1 MQIADVLK
9 SAGRLTVGVARTI
22 GASAAAFKTGA
33 HSESSAVNQTAKERE
48 VYSAVRLREAT
59 IDAFAKAQW
68 YAFLILA
75 ALCMAL
81 GAVAFAY
88 EVNNVAAMGASGH
101 LGVPQFTLF
110 GYHQDYILAVILMSF
125 DFYFTFLLF
134 FSKKEIPFWERK
146 KLGLLCALIGC
157 IVVIGNFTALQK
169 RDISSKKMAENQARI
184 AELAKANQAMTAR
197 VVSGAE
203 KLAKDAGETRTPS
216 LMRAGA
222 KAVTDAAEAAAESS
236 KLSAEAMRQLSKA
249 PPPTNED
256 VQGQYAKVFS
266 AAMAIIIFWGGI
278 KCFGLAGFYFL
289 RAREEYVITRSQV
302 RAGASIL
309 AQSVGDDDKPIPAK
323 PKTPRTDPAPS
334 ASILPL
340 IRRPR
345 TQFGGVGTDAGP
357 AESIPRPAAP
367 PKPPAPAPAPRID
380 PESIPAPES
389 GHGAGIDPT
398 PDLEPHRI
406 DPSGRVTYAARE
418 EIDPASLPLLR
429 LLLDRSDITALSN
442 RSAAELL
449 RSSGV
454 SMSAERVA
462 RAMRNLHGVGL
473 LENAGGYHDGKRTTP
488 MMAEYRANAE
498 IVKETWKL

>member
-1 MQIADVLK
+1 MQISEVFK
-9 SAGRLTVGVARTI
+9 SAGRLAVGAARTI

-33 HSESSAVNQTAKERE
+33 SAESSAVNQTAKERE
-48 VYSAVRLREAT
+48 VYSAVRLREAS
-59 IDAFAKAQW
+59 INAFAKAPW

-75 ALCMAL
+75 IICMAL

-146 KLGLLCALIGC
+146 KLGFLCALIGC
-157 IVVIGNFTALQK
+157 IVIVGNFTALQK
-169 RDISSKKMAENQARI
+169 RDISSKKMAENQAQI
-184 AELAKANQAMTAR
+184 AALAKANQAMTAR

-256 VQGQYAKVFS
+256 VQGPYAKIFS
-266 AAMAIIIFWGGI
+266 GAMAIIIFWGGI

-289 RAREEYVITRSQV
+289 RAREEYVITRAQV
-302 RAGASIL
+302 KAGANIL
-309 AQSVGDDDKPIPAK
+309 AQSVGDDD
-323 PKTPRTDPAPS
+323 RPAPTKLKPPQ
-334 ASILPL
+334 APRPESIQPA
-340 IRRPR
+340 IQRPR
-345 TQFGGVGTDAGP
+345 AMQFGGVGTDASP
-357 AESIPRPAAP
+357 AESIPHPAAP
-367 PKPPAPAPAPRID
+367 PMPPAPAPAPRIE
-380 PESIPAPES
+380 PESIPALES
-389 GHGAGIDPT
+389 GHGAGIDPA

-406 DPSGRVTYAARE
+406 DPTGRITYADRE

-429 LLLDRSDITALSN
+429 LLLDRSDITKLSN

-454 SMSAERVA
+454 SMSADRVA
-462 RAMRNLHGVGL
+462 RAMRNLHMVGL
-473 LENAGGYHDGKRTTP
+473 LENAGGYHDGKRTTA

-498 IVKETWKL
+498 MVKETWKL